1 MIDRRLIDLIKHLV
15 TEQTTNLSRLES
27 SLNLTRRQ
35 VTYILDKLND
45 LLVENQLPTLNYKE
59 STIEI
64 TKGHHNFLVQTLGN
78 SKILADY
85 LMNSDERLRF
95 LFLLLV
101 ALDEDYLSLAD
112 FLAILKVSKTTVLV
126 DLKKLEKILGKRGI
140 RIVYSREKG
149 YELEGNELAVRNLLF
164 DWLTKDISEG
174 MSQIYDIYLSQFKR
188 VQIQD
193 YLQLIQTLRQSF
205 SIELVESRTIE
216 LAYFIVLILNRLK
229 RNLFHEEAFTSVN
242 LLGFAEYKFIETLL
256 TKLEVDDTREVEYL
270 TALIL
275 GQSVGNRDAISP
287 DRALIL
293 NLTKEL
299 ITNFERLSGI
309 QFLDWSGIIKQIYSH
324 LRPTY
329 YRLLFY
335 FPVNNLIAERTKAE
349 YPSIFYLVK
358 KAMMSSDGL
367 KEFQISEEEVAF
379 LTMHFAA
386 LLTQG
391 RQKSRHKSIK
401 AAVVCTSGIGSS
413 ALLLADLQ
421 HLFAEMT
428 FIGPMDIDSLLKIQ
442 KTDFDIIFSATSSS
456 VILQLE
462 KPIFIVN
469 PVMTEDEEYHLV
481 KRVYE
486 RVSSLRFQLPL
497 IDDLVKIIGRHA
509 SIHDDLSLR
518 QELSRYLSGR
528 GHKALAKDLRL
539 KDVLKSNYISVIPG
553 VDTIEDVVKKS
564 AQPLL
569 NDKIIT
575 REYLNRVLRNLAN
588 HRQNYQ
594 IAPGILLPHARPE
607 GVNQIGL
614 SFVILDKSIDTSYGK
629 IGLVIFLA
637 AVDNT
642 QHLLVMKDLL
652 KLLSDANFIEE
663 IRSQKSS
670 EDILNLIQTKLQ

>member
-1 MIDRRLIDLIKHLV
+1 ML
-15 TEQTTNLSRLES
+15 
-27 SLNLTRRQ
+27 
-35 VTYILDKLND
+35 
-45 LLVENQLPTLNYKE
+45 
-59 STIEI
+59 
-64 TKGHHNFLVQTLGN
+64 
-78 SKILADY
+78 
-85 LMNSDERLRF
+85 
-95 LFLLLV
+95 
-101 ALDEDYLSLAD
+101 
-112 FLAILKVSKTTVLV
+112 
-126 DLKKLEKILGKRGI
+126 
-140 RIVYSREKG
+140 
-149 YELEGNELAVRNLLF
+149 
-164 DWLTKDISEG
+164 
-174 MSQIYDIYLSQFKR
+174 
-188 VQIQD
+188 
-193 YLQLIQTLRQSF
+193 
-205 SIELVESRTIE
+205 
-216 LAYFIVLILNRLK
+216 
-229 RNLFHEEAFTSVN
+229 
-242 LLGFAEYKFIETLL
+242 
-256 TKLEVDDTREVEYL
+256 
-270 TALIL
+270 
-275 GQSVGNRDAISP
+275 
-287 DRALIL
+287 
-293 NLTKEL
+293 
-299 ITNFERLSGI
+299 
-309 QFLDWSGIIKQIYSH
+309 
-324 LRPTY
+324 
-329 YRLLFY
+329 
-335 FPVNNLIAERTKAE
+335 
-349 YPSIFYLVK
+349 
-358 KAMMSSDGL
+358 
-367 KEFQISEEEVAF
+367 
-379 LTMHFAA
+379 
-386 LLTQG
+386 
-391 RQKSRHKSIK
+391 
-401 AAVVCTSGIGSS
+401 
-413 ALLLADLQ
+413 
-421 HLFAEMT
+421 MT

-469 PVMTEDEEYHLV
+469 PVMTEDEKYHLV

-539 KDVLKSNYISVIPG
+539 KNVLKSNYISVIPG

-594 IAPGILLPHARPE
+594 IAPGILLPHASPE